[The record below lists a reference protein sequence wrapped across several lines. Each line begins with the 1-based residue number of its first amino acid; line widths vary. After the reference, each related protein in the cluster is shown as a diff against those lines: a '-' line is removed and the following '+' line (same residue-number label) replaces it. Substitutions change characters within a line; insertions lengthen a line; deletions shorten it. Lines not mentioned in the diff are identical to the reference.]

1 MHEYCVLKQV
11 TLYPH
16 IHHFIIQVDDEVDE
30 IVMCIVQNKID
41 LIEEATMTP

>member
-1 MHEYCVLKQV
+1 MLHVLV
-11 TLYPH
+11 PAP
-16 IHHFIIQVDDEVDE
+16 FIIIRLSSQVEDEVDE